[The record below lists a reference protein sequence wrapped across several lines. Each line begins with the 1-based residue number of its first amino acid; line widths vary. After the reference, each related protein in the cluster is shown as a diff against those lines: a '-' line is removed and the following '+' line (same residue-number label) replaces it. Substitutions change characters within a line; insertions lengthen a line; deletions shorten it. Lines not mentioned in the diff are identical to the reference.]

1 MKQILIIGGSGYIG
15 SMITNALKENYNV
28 TVLDINSYECDIF
41 QNVTIIKSNMK
52 NINKC
57 FISKYDIIICLAG
70 NSSVKSSEN
79 IFSGIENNITNLISL
94 FKLITNEQKI
104 IYASSSS
111 VYGNTKDDIVDET
124 YNNIDFHNYYDFSK
138 KSLDMY
144 AEIIIKKLHKNIFG
158 LRFGTVNGFSP
169 NFRNDIM
176 INAMTTNALKE
187 KNVKVF
193 SKQTKR
199 PILGIRDLCKSI
211 KHIIEY
217 GNKDNAGIYNLASFN
232 STVEE
237 IGIIVSNLLNVPC
250 KYINEL
256 KENITNVKTSSY
268 NFSINCNKF
277 CKNFNFNFED
287 TIESIVTDIT
297 TNYDKIIINNSRNI
311 DQYIDYVFPLKGKEK
326 CRVCNTNVK
335 SILDLNI
342 QPLANSF
349 HNNLFE
355 LEKYPLTLMLCENC
369 FHLQLSHVVNSKLLY
384 KDYIYKSGTS
394 KTLLKYFDD
403 LYNKINGKI
412 ECENKTVIEIACND
426 GSQLNFFKE
435 GGWNTIG
442 VDPAK
447 NLALISGK
455 NHDIYCDFMI
465 ENVAT
470 SIMNKY
476 NKIDVILCQN
486 VFAHTDDIDEFIRA
500 CKICMNNN
508 TKLYIQV
515 SQANL
520 IRDNQYDTVYHEHL
534 SFFNISSMKHIIEK
548 HNLYISHIEK
558 PSIHGVS
565 YLFEIGK
572 IKDEKT
578 NLYVML
584 EEENSIGLNKIET
597 YLKYSKE
604 CRRKS
609 YIFKINILKH
619 VLDGYTVI
627 GYGAS
632 AKGNTILNYLN
643 ITNNEVK
650 YIVDDQITK
659 QGLYTPG
666 SNISICDKSKLA
678 DFDKVAVL
686 MITWNFKDEIM
697 RKVKDVRGEKETK
710 YIFY

>member
-1 MKQILIIGGSGYIG
+1 
-15 SMITNALKENYNV
+15 
-28 TVLDINSYECDIF
+28 
-41 QNVTIIKSNMK
+41 
-52 NINKC
+52 
-57 FISKYDIIICLAG
+57 
-70 NSSVKSSEN
+70 
-79 IFSGIENNITNLISL
+79 
-94 FKLITNEQKI
+94 
-104 IYASSSS
+104 
-111 VYGNTKDDIVDET
+111 
-124 YNNIDFHNYYDFSK
+124 
-138 KSLDMY
+138 
-144 AEIIIKKLHKNIFG
+144 
-158 LRFGTVNGFSP
+158 
-169 NFRNDIM
+169 
-176 INAMTTNALKE
+176 
-187 KNVKVF
+187 
-193 SKQTKR
+193 
-199 PILGIRDLCKSI
+199 
-211 KHIIEY
+211 
-217 GNKDNAGIYNLASFN
+217 
-232 STVEE
+232 
-237 IGIIVSNLLNVPC
+237 
-250 KYINEL
+250 
-256 KENITNVKTSSY
+256 
-268 NFSINCNKF
+268 
-277 CKNFNFNFED
+277 
-287 TIESIVTDIT
+287 
-297 TNYDKIIINNSRNI
+297 
-311 DQYIDYVFPLKGKEK
+311 
-326 CRVCNTNVK
+326 
-335 SILDLNI
+335 
-342 QPLANSF
+342 
-349 HNNLFE
+349 
-355 LEKYPLTLMLCENC
+355 
-369 FHLQLSHVVNSKLLY
+369 
-384 KDYIYKSGTS
+384 
-394 KTLLKYFDD
+394 
-403 LYNKINGKI
+403 
-412 ECENKTVIEIACND
+412 
-426 GSQLNFFKE
+426 
-435 GGWNTIG
+435 
-442 VDPAK
+442 
-447 NLALISGK
+447 
-455 NHDIYCDFMI
+455 
-465 ENVAT
+465 
-470 SIMNKY
+470 
-476 NKIDVILCQN
+476 
-486 VFAHTDDIDEFIRA
+486 
-500 CKICMNNN
+500 MNNN
-508 TKLYIQV
+508 TKLYILV